1 MRRRWWRLRTK
12 PPPTSGAKVC
22 TRPGHIVDTEA
33 NPAHVRHRGSPFTK
47 VDARVSRGF
56 GHGGAGAFLP
66 VGPTPPCRTGP
77 EADQAVGQTGGPR
90 RGGRLPR
97 PPRGSCFGA
106 HRTQRRR
113 ENHAA
118 AIDGRRSPASGR
130 RNHESLRRL
139 QLDARGGLAH
149 LCGPHAGTGTVA
161 GSVHGGGGPD
171 TAGRHARYISQKHRT
186 FACAGWLENPA
197 RRAA

>member
-1 MRRRWWRLRTK
+1 MSESVSMRRRWWRLRTK

-77 EADQAVGQTGGPR
+77 EVTKPWAKREAPAWWASPSTSTRELFWGY
-90 RGGRLPR
+90 
-97 PPRGSCFGA
+97 
-106 HRTQRRR
+106 RTQRRR

-118 AIDGRRSPASGR
+118 AIDGRILP
-130 RNHESLRRL
+130 L
-139 QLDARGGLAH
+139 Q
-149 LCGPHAGTGTVA
+149 AGEIMSRFE
-161 GSVHGGGGPD
+161 GSNWTHVED
-171 TAGRHARYISQKHRT
+171 LRT
-186 FACAGWLENPA
+186 FVGHMPEQVRWQGRSTVVEALTQLGDMRGTSPKTSNVCLRWLA
-197 RRAA
+197 